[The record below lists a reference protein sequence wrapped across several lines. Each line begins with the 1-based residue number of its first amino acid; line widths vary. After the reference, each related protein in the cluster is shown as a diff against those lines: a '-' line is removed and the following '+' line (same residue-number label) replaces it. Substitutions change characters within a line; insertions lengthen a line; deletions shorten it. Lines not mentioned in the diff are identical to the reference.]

1 MQDTTHNN
9 EVLEPAQADLG
20 LSSAVPEGLGG
31 VAAQAVVGPRKP
43 HEVLARELGISDKTV
58 RVKRQRGLSDQEIAD
73 QAKVLSLRHHPN
85 KRKASGEIALAEPVG
100 MLANAD
106 STSANAETTGAPRIP
121 AAPDFVLAPPAPTP
135 PALGAMAEASLRK
148 EQAEARLKEL
158 RLEEEE
164 GRLIDI
170 GTVGQELSRLVRECR
185 DNMLGMASRLA
196 PRVASIADERQV
208 HLLLTEE
215 IEQCLHKVASELQH
229 YAEAA

>member
-1 MQDTTHNN
+1 MAA
-9 EVLEPAQADLG
+9 PAA
-20 LSSAVPEGLGG
+20 
-31 VAAQAVVGPRKP
+31 VGPRKP

-73 QAKVLSLRHHPN
+73 QAKVLSQRHHPH
-85 KRKASGEIALAEPVG
+85 KRKALNEVALVDAVATSAP
-100 MLANAD
+100 AD
-106 STSANAETTGAPRIP
+106 SSSANAEPKGGNPP
-121 AAPDFVLAPPAPTP
+121 AAPDFSLAPPAQPVAP
-135 PALGAMAEASLRK
+135 VMGAMAEASLRK

-196 PRVASIADERQV
+196 PRVASISDERQV
-208 HLLLTEE
+208 HLLMTEE
-215 IEQCLHKVASELQH
+215 IEQCLHEVASELEK